1 MNGTQIPSR
10 WDLLTKQSSFA
21 SVLVALKPTSRPA
34 DQPIARGATV
44 GTIEASVTR
53 TAMRHICIAAIL
65 TGTFFS
71 GSALAQSLRPSF
83 APDSAR
89 QLAQSVPSKRFAH
102 AQNAAPTIAQKSSV
116 SRSAAVPQN
125 DSAAAASSYATPAT
139 APPPSN
145 GGLHDFFATIF
156 AGPIMLAHAFRPG
169 ESRYYT
175 APPGNTQPTYAY
187 AGLNQTDPRG
197 DPIDPKFL
205 RQEIAYPGR
214 EPPGTIIVD
223 TTNKFLYLIEGGGRA
238 LRYGI
243 GVGRPGF
250 LWAGVKTVT
259 AKREWPDWRPP
270 AEMLVRRPDLPR
282 FMPGG
287 IDNPLG
293 ARALYLGSSLY
304 RIHGSNEPWTIGT
317 NVSSGCIRMRN
328 EDVTDLYQRVKLGTK
343 VVVI

>member
-1 MNGTQIPSR
+1 MRRIFIAVILAST
-10 WDLLTKQSSFA
+10 FA
-21 SVLVALKPTSRPA
+21 CS
-34 DQPIARGATV
+34 TV
-44 GTIEASVTR
+44 
-53 TAMRHICIAAIL
+53 
-65 TGTFFS
+65 
-71 GSALAQSLRPSF
+71 AQSLRPAY
-83 APDSAR
+83 APDSAS
-89 QLAQSVPSKRFAH
+89 QSAQSARPNRVVHSQKVTT
-102 AQNAAPTIAQKSSV
+102 TIAPKTV
-116 SRSAAVPQN
+116 RLRAAAVPQSN
-125 DSAAAASSYATPAT
+125 NAAT
-139 APPPSN
+139 AQTYAAPVAVPPPPN
-145 GGLHDFFATIF
+145 RGLNDFFATIF
-156 AGPIMLAHAFRPG
+156 AGPIMLSRAFHPG
-169 ESRYYT
+169 E
-175 APPGNTQPTYAY
+175 PTYYAAPQGTMSPGYASPSYAPQAY
-187 AGLNQTDPRG
+187 AAPNQTDPRDG
-197 DPIDPKFL
+197 PIDPRFL
-205 RQEIAYPGR
+205 RQEVAYPGR
-214 EPPGTIIVD
+214 EAPGTIIVD

-270 AEMLVRRPDLPR
+270 AEMLARRPDLPR

-328 EDVTDLYQRVKLGTK
+328 EDVTDLYQRVKVGTK